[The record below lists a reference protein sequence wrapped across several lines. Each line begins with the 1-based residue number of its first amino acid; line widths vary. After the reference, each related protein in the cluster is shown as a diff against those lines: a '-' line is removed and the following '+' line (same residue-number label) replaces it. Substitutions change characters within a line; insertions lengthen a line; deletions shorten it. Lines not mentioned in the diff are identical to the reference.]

1 MSDDSIPE
9 GYTPLV
15 PGGPW
20 LAHAGPIYQRPAPD
34 GGVIMA
40 VRVGPHH
47 TNMRGIAHGGM
58 LVTLADSALGR
69 NLHLTRKPSEPM
81 VSVNLSTDFLGSAKV
96 GDWLEAHVEIRKHGA
111 RLSFAECQL
120 RVGDRVVV
128 RSSGVFA
135 VVGPAAKPAVNKEV
149 PEG

>member
-1 MSDDSIPE
+1 MSDGAVPE
-9 GYTPLV
+9 GYTPLI
-15 PGGPW
+15 PGGPY
-20 LAHAGPIYQRPAPD
+20 LASSGPLYQRPAPD
-34 GGVIMA
+34 GGVVIA
-40 VRVGPHH
+40 LRVAEKH

-81 VSVNLSTDFLGSAKV
+81 VSVNLSTDFLGAVKV
-96 GDWLEAHVEIRKHGA
+96 GDWLEAHVEIRKQGA

-120 RVGDRVVV
+120 RVGDRVVL
-128 RSSGVFA
+128 RCSGVFA
-135 VVGPAAKPAVNKEV
+135 VVGPTVVNKEV

>member
-1 MSDDSIPE
+1 VTHDNIPE
-9 GYTPLV
+9 GFTPLV
-15 PGGPW
+15 PGGTW
-20 LAHAGPIYQRPAPD
+20 LTHAGPLFQKDAPH
-34 GGVIMA
+34 GGVVIGLRIA
-40 VRVGPHH
+40 DKH

-69 NLHLTRKPSEPM
+69 NMHLTRKPSAPM
-81 VSVNLSTDFLGSAKV
+81 VSVNLSTDFLGAAKV

-120 RVGDRVVV
+120 VVDGKVVV
-128 RSSGVFA
+128 RCSGVFA
-135 VVGPAAKPAVNKEV
+135 VVGSAANKEV

>member
-1 MSDDSIPE
+1 MATHDDDIPA
-9 GYTPLV
+9 GFTPLV
-15 PGGPW
+15 PGGKW
-20 LAHAGPIYQRPAPD
+20 LMHAGPLYQRPAGD
-34 GGVIMA
+34 GGVVIGL
-40 VRVGPHH
+40 RVSEQH

-69 NLHLTRKPSEPM
+69 NLNLTRQTVAAM
-81 VSVNLSTDFLGSAKV
+81 VSVNLSTDFIGAAKI

-120 RVGDRVVV
+120 RVGDKVIV
-128 RSSGVFA
+128 RCSGVFA
-135 VVGPAAKPAVNKEV
+135 VVPPVVNKEV